1 MVHLARSL
9 VVVSSLFA
17 LVFAIPTKRTAAQV
31 EADLR
36 NISTQVT
43 NLDTQIKGF
52 PASGLAGALAIHN
65 AATPLTTALNT
76 AATDTSTNGP
86 VDDTDGNAILAIVQG
101 FQPTILDAL
110 TRLVADKA
118 AFASEPISGL
128 PALVHQDLVNLLT
141 ATQSLAAAL
150 IANAPPD
157 LQPTASVIENAVLS
171 AITSAVQAYAT

>member
-52 PASGLAGALAIHN
+52 PASGLAGAL
-65 AATPLTTALNT
+65 
-76 AATDTSTNGP
+76 TNGP

>member
-52 PASGLAGALAIHN
+52 PASGLAGALVRVLF
-65 AATPLTTALNT
+65 TMLRPPLTTALNT

-110 TRLVADKA
+110 TRL
-118 AFASEPISGL
+118 ASEPISGL